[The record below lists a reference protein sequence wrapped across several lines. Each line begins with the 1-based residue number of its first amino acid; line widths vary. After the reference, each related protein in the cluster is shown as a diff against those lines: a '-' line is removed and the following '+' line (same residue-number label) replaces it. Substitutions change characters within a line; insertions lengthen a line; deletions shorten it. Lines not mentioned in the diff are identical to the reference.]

1 MPSPIWRLKLTQAC
15 TYSGTARP
23 ARPAR
28 LAWWKGKCRNTWAL
42 RSTWPTWTGW
52 GERRSGQPWTSGLR
66 QTWRTWWQ
74 GWSRTTGYFFLFGV
88 PIQGPNFQPWRRLIL
103 CLTVC
108 LVLNLKNT
116 INWLSFSVFYNFLLK
131 NIKLVK
137 IGLYRLLDG
146 ITIPNYKLLL
156 FLTTIFYFTNRRKH

>member
-28 LAWWKGKCRNTWAL
+28 LARGKGKCRTTRAL

-88 PIQGPNFQPWRRLIL
+88 PIQGPNFQPWRRLLI

-108 LVLNLKNT
+108 LVWNLKM
-116 INWLSFSVFYNFLLK
+116 LSKDYPLDSFILQLFTEK
-131 NIKLVK
+131 HK
-137 IGLYRLLDG
+137 IGKNRALS
-146 ITIPNYKLLL
+146 ITRWHYHSQL
-156 FLTTIFYFTNRRKH
+156 